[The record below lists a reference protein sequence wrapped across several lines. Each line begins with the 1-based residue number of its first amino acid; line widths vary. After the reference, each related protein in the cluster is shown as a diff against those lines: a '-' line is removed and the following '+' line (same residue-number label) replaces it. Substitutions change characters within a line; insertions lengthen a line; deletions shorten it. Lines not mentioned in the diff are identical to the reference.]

1 MKEDLNRLGDP
12 HLSPK
17 EKLERTRA
25 LAEQGDA
32 EAQYQVGFR
41 YYLGDSG
48 AQDFNAAEK
57 WYTLAAEQ
65 GHTEA
70 QFKLGKMKAQGK
82 GIDQNDE
89 QALRWLQ
96 LAADQG
102 HPEAQEL
109 VGGLYARG
117 QGVEA
122 DMVAAYQWYL
132 LAEQAHDADLS
143 AYLLEEGL
151 APDLRGPALAAALG
165 DGLLAAELEVGLD
178 RMQGVRK
185 GLAARMSPE
194 QVAEAE
200 RLAAAWRRQEA

>member
-1 MKEDLNRLGDP
+1 MKEDLNRPVDP
-12 HLSPK
+12 RLSPK
-17 EKLERTRA
+17 EKLELTRG

-32 EAQYQVGFR
+32 EAQYQLGFR

-89 QALRWLQ
+89 LALKWLQ
-96 LAADQG
+96 LAADRG

-109 VGGLYARG
+109 LAGLYARG
-117 QGVEA
+117 QGVEP
-122 DMVAAYQWYL
+122 DLVAAYHWYL
-132 LAEQAHDADLS
+132 LAERAHDTDLS
-143 AYLLEEGL
+143 SYLVQEGL
-151 APDLRGPALAAALG
+151 APDLRGPALSAALG

-178 RMQGVRK
+178 RMQSMRGALAVR
-185 GLAARMSPE
+185 MTPE
-194 QVAEAE
+194 QIAEAK
-200 RLAAAWRRQEA
+200 RQAASWKRQNS